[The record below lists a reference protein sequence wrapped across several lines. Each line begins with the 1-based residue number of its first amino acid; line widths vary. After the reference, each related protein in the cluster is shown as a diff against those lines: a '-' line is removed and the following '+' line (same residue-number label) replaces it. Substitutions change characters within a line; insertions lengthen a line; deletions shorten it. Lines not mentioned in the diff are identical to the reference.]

1 VRPLHPDFAGP
12 AALVPGEL
20 RGYRRFR
27 LGADGLYPTVYAA
40 GGPWSGALE
49 HAACAAGGEHSAPSW
64 QCGCGLYGWYLPS
77 DAGEAA
83 GYGDVTAVIAARG
96 RSILGDR
103 GFRAASARIEAV
115 ALPRR
120 LRVRPRTA
128 AHVRQML
135 AARYPQAAVY
145 PSLRQMLRDHPPHDM
160 RELGIQPRPR
170 TARRCK
176 RIARSVW
183 VVGVM
188 GFWSVAL
195 LPQDAVSAAGP
206 AAGLTVLGGLL
217 LWQAVLVWLITMGL
231 RRHAGVRGT
240 ARSTPPAM
248 RA

>member
-1 VRPLHPDFAGP
+1 M
-12 AALVPGEL
+12 
-20 RGYRRFR
+20 
-27 LGADGLYPTVYAA
+27 
-40 GGPWSGALE
+40 
-49 HAACAAGGEHSAPSW
+49 
-64 QCGCGLYGWYLPS
+64 
-77 DAGEAA
+77 
-83 GYGDVTAVIAARG
+83 AVIAARG

-120 LRVRPRTA
+120 LRVRPCA
-128 AHVRQML
+128 AARVRRML

-145 PSLRQMLRDHPPHDM
+145 RSRRQMLRDHPPQEM
-160 RELGIQPRPR
+160 RDLGITTRPS

-188 GFWSVAL
+188 AFWSVAL

-206 AAGLTVLGGLL
+206 VAGLTVLGGLV

-231 RRHAGVRGT
+231 RRHAGVRGA
-240 ARSTPPAM
+240 ARSTPPATL
-248 RA
+248 AVTPPA